1 MEKTNIT
8 KHIGNKFQ
16 EYRLKNNLT
25 QNQVAEITG
34 LEPRHI
40 SQIERG
46 LSKGSIDTLLK
57 LCNAYKITPDIIL
70 YDLLDE
76 DLKKMYQYTQKI
88 SKNWIKKI
96 KKVYYILLIIFFQ
109 DKTQELRFCM
119 PCKPLQNLFSAI
131 FILYRKLSH
140 YDNFPKI

>member
-1 MEKTNIT
+1 MKRGKIMEKTNIT

-76 DLKKMYQYTQKI
+76 DLKKDVSIYAENFKKLNQKD
-88 SKNWIKKI
+88 KKS
-96 KKVYYILLIIFFQ
+96 ILH
-109 DKTQELRFCM
+109 
-119 PCKPLQNLFSAI
+119 
-131 FILYRKLSH
+131 FIDYFLSR
-140 YDNFPKI
+140 

>member
-1 MEKTNIT
+1 MEKNNIN
-8 KHIGNKFQ
+8 KHIGSICQ
-16 EYRLKNNLT
+16 EYRIKNNLT
-25 QNQVAEITG
+25 QNQVAELTG

-76 DLKKMYQYTQKI
+76 DIKNSITIYDEKFKKLRERDKESILHFIDYFL
-88 SKNWIKKI
+88 SK
-96 KKVYYILLIIFFQ
+96 
-109 DKTQELRFCM
+109 
-119 PCKPLQNLFSAI
+119 
-131 FILYRKLSH
+131 
-140 YDNFPKI
+140 

>member
-57 LCNAYKITPDIIL
+57 LCNAYKITSDIIL

-76 DLKKMYQYTQKI
+76 DLKKDVSIYAENFKKLNQKD
-88 SKNWIKKI
+88 KKS
-96 KKVYYILLIIFFQ
+96 ILH
-109 DKTQELRFCM
+109 
-119 PCKPLQNLFSAI
+119 
-131 FILYRKLSH
+131 FIDYFLSR
-140 YDNFPKI
+140 